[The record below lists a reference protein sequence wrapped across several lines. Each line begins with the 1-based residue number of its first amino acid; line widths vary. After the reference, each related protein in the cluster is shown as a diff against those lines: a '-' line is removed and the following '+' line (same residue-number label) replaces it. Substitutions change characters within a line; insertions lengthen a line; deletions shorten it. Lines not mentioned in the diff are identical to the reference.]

1 MAAALA
7 CGPDAVLSH
16 WSAAIHWGLLR
27 TPRSVIDMS
36 VVGHR
41 CGGKGIRTHRLR
53 ELQPGER
60 TRRHGIPITSV
71 ARTLFDI
78 AGEAHPRQL
87 RRAVNQA
94 DREGWLNHRAIAEL
108 LASHPRRKGTT
119 ALRAVIA
126 AVHPQT
132 HRTRS
137 DLEAAFLD
145 VCRHYGLPT
154 PTSNAKIDGYEVD
167 MHFPGTNLIVELDS
181 YAYHRTPAEFAAD
194 RLKDAQLKTIGYEV
208 LRVAD
213 TWLDSDP
220 QGVATTIRKLLPT

>member
-1 MAAALA
+1 MAAVLT
-7 CGPDAVLSH
+7 CGPDAVLSY

-27 TPRSVIDMS
+27 TRRTVTDVSVPGNRRLQRAIRVHRVPGLEPRD
-36 VVGHR
+36 
-41 CGGKGIRTHRLR
+41 CTKRL
-53 ELQPGER
+53 
-60 TRRHGIPITSV
+60 GIPITTV
-71 ARTLFDI
+71 PRTLFDI

-94 DREGWLNHRAIAEL
+94 DREGWLNHRAIAQL
-108 LASHPRRKGTT
+108 LDNHPRRKGTK

-137 DLEAAFLD
+137 DLEAAFLGL
-145 VCRHYGLPT
+145 CHNYGLPT
-154 PTSNAKIDGYEVD
+154 PTPNVEIEGYEVD

-181 YAYHRTPAEFAAD
+181 YEYHRTPAEFAAD
-194 RLKDAQLKTIGYEV
+194 RRKDAHLKTLGYDV

-213 TWLDSDP
+213 SWLDSDP